1 MSDLIP
7 TPRTDAALV
16 EKILCTDGGD
26 EECTVYPC
34 IEHVEAEF
42 ARTLEIELAKERA
55 RLDFMSTRGFEHR
68 HHETGDHLAY
78 EWTISSTNED
88 KSVSLREVI
97 DAAMKEAGL

>member
-1 MSDLIP
+1 MSAQIP
-7 TPRTDAALV
+7 TPRTDDICFLAVPELANG
-16 EKILCTDGGD
+16 EK
-26 EECTVYPC
+26 EECVSADDC
-34 IEHVEAEF
+34 RMIE
-42 ARTLEIELAKERA
+42 RELAKERT